1 MQFTD
6 CARDARVMHLNKS
19 LESKAVYPDGGA
31 HAATVAEDQRS
42 SGQSSAQY
50 I

>member
-6 CARDARVMHLNKS
+6 CARDARVMQLNKS

-31 HAATVAEDQRS
+31 HTVAEDSLS